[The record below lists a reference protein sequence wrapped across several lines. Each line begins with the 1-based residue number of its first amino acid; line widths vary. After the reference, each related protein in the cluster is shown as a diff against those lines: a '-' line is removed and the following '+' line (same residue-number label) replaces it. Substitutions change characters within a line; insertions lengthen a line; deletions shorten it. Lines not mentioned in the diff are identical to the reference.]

1 MNKQMNKQSGMTLIS
16 WVIVLGVIAFFATI
30 VIRILPMYQEYLG
43 VLSIMEGM
51 EEEVRSNKMTKQQA
65 NLMLMRRFNTGY
77 ISSVKKE
84 HIEISR
90 GKRQTSVTKIIL
102 DYEVRVPFI
111 AQIDLI
117 GHFHSEFDT
126 EQKLK

>member
-111 AQIDLI
+111 AHIDLI

>member
-1 MNKQMNKQSGMTLIS
+1 MTLIS

-30 VIRILPMYQEYLG
+30 VIRILPMYQEYFG
-43 VLSIMEGM
+43 V
-51 EEEVRSNKMTKQQA
+51 VRILDNMAIELKDNKMTKAQA

-84 HIEISR
+84 NIEISR
-90 GKRQTSVTKIIL
+90 GRNTTHVTKIAV

-117 GHFHSEFDT
+117 GHFKKAIDVEP
-126 EQKLK
+126 KRR

>member
-1 MNKQMNKQSGMTLIS
+1 MKKQQGMTLIS

-30 VIRILPMYQEYLG
+30 VIRVLPMYQEYFG
-43 VLSIMEGM
+43 VVRIMDGM
-51 EEEVRSNKMTKQQA
+51 KEEMSTNKLTKAQA
-65 NLMLMRRFNTGY
+65 NLLLMRRFNTGY
-77 ISSVKKE
+77 ITSVKKE

-90 GKRQTSVTKIIL
+90 GKNTTNVTKIVI

-117 GHFHSEFDT
+117 GHFHKEVDV
-126 EQKLK
+126 EPKIRR

>member
-1 MNKQMNKQSGMTLIS
+1 MNKQRGMTLIS
-16 WVIVLGVIAFFATI
+16 WVIVLGVIAFFATV
-30 VIRILPMYQEYLG
+30 VIRILPMYQEYFG
-43 VLSIMEGM
+43 V
-51 EEEVRSNKMTKQQA
+51 VRILDNMAIELEDNKMTKAQA

-84 HIEISR
+84 NIEISR
-90 GKRQTSVTKIIL
+90 GRNTTHVTKIAI

-117 GHFHSEFDT
+117 GHFKKAIDVEP
-126 EQKLK
+126 KRR